1 MNVLI
6 TGGASGL
13 GAALVA
19 ACTARGDSVHVLD
32 IAQPECDRWHPHDM
46 ASDSAESWAALDRWL
61 AAHGPFD
68 RVILSAGIS
77 ATGRFETIPLD
88 QHRRVTAVNL
98 TGPIR
103 LVQMLQADELIAR
116 GGRLVLVASLSCY
129 TGYPGAA
136 SYAASKDGLAGFA
149 HSIRGPLRKAGIA
162 VQLVCPGPMDTP
174 HATRYAP
181 EGASAKGRLAPEP
194 AARAI
199 LDAPA
204 RRKVIIPGAGP
215 KLAALMGQVAPQA
228 MTRLM
233 GRVLFSRLK

>member
-1 MNVLI
+1 MKVLI

-19 ACTARGDSVHVLD
+19 ACAARGDDVHVID
-32 IAQPECDRWHPHDM
+32 ITSPAGMNWHQHDM
-46 ASDSAESWAALDRWL
+46 GSSDPAEWDKLSTWL

-68 RVILSAGIS
+68 LVVLSAGIS
-77 ATGRFETIPLD
+77 ATGRFEATALAD
-88 QHRRVTAVNL
+88 HQRVTAINL

-103 LVQMLQADELIAR
+103 LAYLLDGSGFLR
-116 GGRLVLVASLSCY
+116 PGGRLVFVGSLSCF

-149 HSIRGPLRKAGIA
+149 RALRGPMRKSGIS

-181 EGASAKGRLAPEP
+181 EGASAKGRIAPEQV
-194 AARAI
+194 ARAI
-199 LDAPA
+199 LAAPS
-204 RRKVIIPGAGP
+204 RRFVLIPGAGP
-215 KLAALMGQVAPQA
+215 KLAAALGRIAPQT

-233 GRVLFSRLK
+233 GRVLFAKLK

>member
-1 MNVLI
+1 MKVLI

-32 IAQPECDRWHPHDM
+32 IMPPDCPDWHKHDM
-46 ASDSAESWAALDRWL
+46 ASDTPESWAALGTWL
-61 AAHGPFD
+61 QAQGPFE

-77 ATGRFETIPLD
+77 ATGRFERIALD
-88 QHRRVTAVNL
+88 SHHQVTAVNL

-103 LVQMLQADELIAR
+103 LVHMLLADGLIAP
-116 GGRLVLVASLSCY
+116 GGRLVLVASLSCH

-136 SYAASKDGLAGFA
+136 SYAASKDGMAGFA
-149 HSIRGPLRKAGIA
+149 RSLRAPLRKAGIA

-181 EGASAKGRLAPEP
+181 EGASAKGRMAPER

-204 RRKVIIPGAGP
+204 RRATIIPGGGP
-215 KLAALMGQVAPQA
+215 KLAALAGRIAPQA